1 MRPCL
6 CFLACILRGLKSIH
20 PLLAVPRGCF
30 VINSSFIFPN
40 LLYPF
45 IFSIT
50 YPHYLVILPLH
61 FDHSSQGR
69 SLDVNKGELSKTF
82 QFRGWGREEGEL
94 GEGAG
99 TMPAPN
105 TWNLRYKFI
114 LIFYVTHSISLE
126 TSKKLE
132 KISSVI
138 NPPPISV
145 LNGNRF
151 YSWLCIY
158 LAGFPFWD
166 YQSLFSTL
174 QLYSGRCFYICPLLP
189 KKQRKF

>member
-132 KISSVI
+132 KNIFSDKSTTDFCFEWKQILLMTLYIPGWFSLLRLPIFILHSAVVFWEVFLYL
-138 NPPPISV
+138 PP
-145 LNGNRF
+145 F
-151 YSWLCIY
+151 
-158 LAGFPFWD
+158 
-166 YQSLFSTL
+166 T
-174 QLYSGRCFYICPLLP
+174 
-189 KKQRKF
+189 